1 MPKWNTYASLYSEY
15 IKKNIDGTKNYIT
28 NPMVL
33 FKTEGIIKLKDGQ
46 LFSFNKYNKT
56 DIINLVIFILK
67 NGIIFNLNNKYSWKF
82 YPLKGIIKTP
92 DGIKLS
98 IKGFEPIIISE
109 TFLNDIHFVDFDL
122 RGKIIIDAGGFTGD
136 TALYYANK
144 GAKVYS
150 FEPDANSYKIAKY
163 NISLNPRLHSKIIF
177 KNYALGK
184 DGEIDFPI
192 NIKESSGGSSI
203 YSNNNTKH
211 MRKIDSL
218 SLNSVIKK
226 FKIINPYL
234 LHLDVKGC
242 EFDLIKNSSISNF
255 KRVRIEYS
263 SYLLKGK
270 NKNPE
275 YLIKMLKKYNF
286 TNIRVYKHNCLRY
299 DLSYH
304 GTIDAVK

>member
-150 FEPDANSYKIAKY
+150 FEPDANSYEIAKY
-163 NISLNPRLHSKIIF
+163 NLCLNPSLYANITF